1 MPVVL
6 AFSSAY
12 GLLHIRLRFR
22 PAPGIA
28 NFETILRMCACIRT
42 LIGKCYKRPNMLCTV
57 KVLPQV
63 QERKL
68 RDIQI

>member
-42 LIGKCYKRPNMLCTV
+42 LKCYKRPNMLYTV